1 MAGEINPCFLFD
13 FYGPDIIFN
22 AQSRNMEYFNDD
34 DFYLGLIVIAFIV
47 VWLIVLI
54 FFLIAQ
60 QNTLKAIKPQNRRM
74 SPGEVWLQLIPL
86 FNLVWQFIVVSRIS
100 DSIRNEIDDRIANS
114 FLGIA
119 DPVFAN
125 DRTRR
130 PTYDIGL
137 AYCILS
143 LVGCIPFAQILAGF
157 TSIAGLVCLIIYW
170 TQIVAYKNKFLNNPV
185 ATNDYSPPSAP

>member
-1 MAGEINPCFLFD
+1 MD
-13 FYGPDIIFN
+13 
-22 AQSRNMEYFNDD
+22 YFNDE
-34 DFYLGLIVIAFIV
+34 DFYLGLIGISLVVVYIV
-47 VWLIVLI
+47 VLI

-60 QNTLKAIKPQNRRM
+60 QNTLKAIQPQNRRM
-74 SPGEVWLQLIPL
+74 SPGEVWLQLIPV
-86 FNLVWQFIVVSRIS
+86 FNLIWQFIVVSRIS
-100 DSIRNEIDDRIANS
+100 DSIRSEINDRTKNS

-125 DRTRR
+125 DMTRR

-137 AYCILS
+137 TFCILS
-143 LVGCIPFAQILAGF
+143 LCGCIPILGGFA
-157 TSIAGLVCLIIYW
+157 SIAGLVCWIIYW

>member
-1 MAGEINPCFLFD
+1 MD
-13 FYGPDIIFN
+13 
-22 AQSRNMEYFNDD
+22 YFNDD
-34 DFYLGLIVIAFIV
+34 DFYLGLIGIAFII
-47 VWLIVLI
+47 VWLIVMI

-86 FNLVWQFIVVSRIS
+86 FNLVWQFVVVSRIA
-100 DSIRNEIDDRIANS
+100 DSIRSEINDRTMNS

-119 DPVFAN
+119 DPIFAN
-125 DRTRR
+125 DMTRR

-137 AYCILS
+137 TFCILS
-143 LVGCIPFAQILAGF
+143 LCGCIPILGGFA
-157 TSIAGLVCLIIYW
+157 SIAGIVCWIIYW

-185 ATNDYSPPSAP
+185 TTNDYSPPSVP